1 MGLMERLNEIR
12 YLKALRPIHTLTII
26 LIYYCILITK
36 HRNDRVHDLQTMLLI
51 EKIGMGL
58 TIKFSIEQ

>member
-36 HRNDRVHDLQTMLLI
+36 HRNDLQTMLLI